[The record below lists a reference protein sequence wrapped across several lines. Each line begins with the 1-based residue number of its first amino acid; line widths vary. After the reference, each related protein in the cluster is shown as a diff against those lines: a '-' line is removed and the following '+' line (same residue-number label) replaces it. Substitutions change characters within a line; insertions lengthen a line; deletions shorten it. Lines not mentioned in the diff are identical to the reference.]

1 MFRSWRH
8 ARPDTC
14 YARRGPRAL
23 VHTALGPTRATLR
36 STRSVQHA
44 LRSARHA
51 RHTGP
56 CSHYAQP
63 GTPNSHHARPDTHHT
78 RRAML
83 GPTRTS
89 SRHARPTGLSSTTPG
104 LSRATLEAPCSA
116 RHALHSTHHARPM
129 GLGALHAWRGLV
141 RPGHVASGQTCC
153 VHACFA
159 RGATLGPT
167 RAMPDAPCSAH
178 APRCTPRSA
187 RHAPRSSRHAQ
198 ST

>member
-1 MFRSWRH
+1 MCPCMLRSWRH

-14 YARRGPRAL
+14 YARRAVLGPRAP
-23 VHTALGPTRATLR
+23 VHTVLAPTRATLE

-51 RHTGP
+51 RPTGT
-56 CSHYAQP
+56 CLHHAQP
-63 GTPNSHHARPDTHHT
+63 GTPSSHHARPVTHHT

-89 SRHARPTGLSSTTPG
+89 SHHARPTGPARTTPS

-116 RHALHSTHHARPM
+116 RHALHSMCHARPM

-141 RPGHVASGQTCC
+141 RPGHVASGQTWC

-167 RAMPDAPCSAH
+167 RAIPDAPCSAH
-178 APRCTPRSA
+178 AHRCTPR
-187 RHAPRSSRHAQ
+187 
-198 ST
+198 